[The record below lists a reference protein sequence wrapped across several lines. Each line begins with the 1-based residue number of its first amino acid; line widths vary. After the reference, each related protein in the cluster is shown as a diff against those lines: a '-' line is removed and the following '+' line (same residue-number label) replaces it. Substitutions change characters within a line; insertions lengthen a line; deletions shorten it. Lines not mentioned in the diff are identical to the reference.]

1 MMQPVVAGF
10 VGFAVAPGWPA
21 WPKPPVFA
29 AYSSGAS
36 STTASTAN
44 TPPASPT
51 AVRLEVL
58 RKANESAGCRELQKL
73 LQFGTWEEQE
83 EILSQLVGNV
93 ADVAQS
99 PHGNFVLQHA
109 IRVLSSE
116 RLVFVSQ
123 ELRSW
128 RSPKEIAKHKYA
140 CRVLERMIEF
150 FPLEHTF
157 YFMKEIVRHT
167 VELSSHA
174 IGNYS
179 VQHCMEYGNVSC
191 RREIATVVLNHIHEF
206 AVDPYGCGV
215 LNKALIHAP
224 QWEQLLM
231 ASALAGDD
239 RVFRQMA
246 AMQKGFAA
254 TQSLFQVAQLYPFLN
269 KRVRYLLQKNLDI
282 SQTKHGQALLHT
294 LLPELGAIRATGAN
308 WQSSEKPQKS
318 KQKKHGNHAKCG
330 NNRSNRQ
337 QGYNGYNRGWNH

>member
-1 MMQPVVAGF
+1 MV
-10 VGFAVAPGWPA
+10 AVAQ
-21 WPKPPVFA
+21 
-29 AYSSGAS
+29 
-36 STTASTAN
+36 
-44 TPPASPT
+44 
-51 AVRLEVL
+51 VL
-58 RKANESAGCRELQKL
+58 RKANESAGCRELQKFL
-73 LQFGTWEEQE
+73 PRCLDGAQQE

-93 ADVAQS
+93 ADVAASVAQS

-215 LNKALIHAP
+215 LNKA
-224 QWEQLLM
+224 
-231 ASALAGDD
+231 
-239 RVFRQMA
+239 
-246 AMQKGFAA
+246 
-254 TQSLFQVAQLYPFLN
+254 
-269 KRVRYLLQKNLDI
+269 
-282 SQTKHGQALLHT
+282 
-294 LLPELGAIRATGAN
+294 
-308 WQSSEKPQKS
+308 
-318 KQKKHGNHAKCG
+318 
-330 NNRSNRQ
+330 
-337 QGYNGYNRGWNH
+337 